1 MSQLLPSWLY
11 YLIYHVAGSISP
23 IRDVVFF
30 ISGIGFDSGSFQI
43 DHGNLPSHHHTQT
56 LPLIKL
62 KLPLASKLSQTNSF
76 KCSSEI
82 QSFFPQV
89 LYILKLHWGSVPAPG
104 ILHLK
109 DPLKRPFQGD
119 LSLRKLKLK
128 LESALALPAFS
139 LQSIKLTVK
148 QQFSILAAKSNKLE
162 RV

>member
-89 LYILKLHWGSVPAPG
+89 LYILKLHWGSVSE
-104 ILHLK
+104 
-109 DPLKRPFQGD
+109 RS
-119 LSLRKLKLK
+119 LSLHSCAQLCLHQYHTV
-128 LESALALPAFS
+128 LVTVTLQETWESGSVKVCNFDFFS
-139 LQSIKLTVK
+139 FFIVVVK
-148 QQFSILAAKSNKLE
+148 
-162 RV
+162 VT